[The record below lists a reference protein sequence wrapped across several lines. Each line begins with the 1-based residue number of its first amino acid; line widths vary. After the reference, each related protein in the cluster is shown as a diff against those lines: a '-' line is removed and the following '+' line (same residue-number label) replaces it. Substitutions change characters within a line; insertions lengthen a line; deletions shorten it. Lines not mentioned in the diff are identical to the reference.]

1 VVYSAC
7 LAQSED
13 LGMLNEVARNE
24 QALHNKLL
32 SALPEIDWKR
42 IKRNLTFMEAPAGK
56 ILCETGAPLDFAYF
70 PIDSIISQL
79 HVADDGASTEVA
91 TVGNEG
97 MVGLTLV
104 MGSDVS
110 ANRIVVQNRGRI
122 YLLASEVLRKEFSRG
137 GAIQDLLMRYTR
149 ARLTQISLTAVC
161 NRRHSIE
168 QQLCCWLLLSL
179 DRLQSDELTMTHE
192 VLANILGVRREGI
205 TEGAYKLQRAGL
217 IAYRR
222 GHITVIDRA
231 GVEACCCE
239 CYRAARREFDR
250 VLDPQPNTAIVIPM
264 ACVRVQDPGSRI
276 LDA

>member
-1 VVYSAC
+1 
-7 LAQSED
+7 
-13 LGMLNEVARNE
+13 MLNKVVRDENVLR
-24 QALHNKLL
+24 NKLL
-32 SALPEIDWKR
+32 SALPDIDWKR
-42 IKRNLTFMEAPAGK
+42 IKRNLTCMDAPAGK
-56 ILCETGAPLDFAYF
+56 ILCETAARLDFAYF

-97 MVGLTLV
+97 MVGLTLM
-104 MGSDVS
+104 MGSNAS

-122 YLLASEVLRKEFSRG
+122 CLLAGEVLRKEFSRG
-137 GAIQDLLMRYTR
+137 GVMQDLLMRYTR

-179 DRLQSDELTMTHE
+179 DRLQSDELTMTHV
-192 VLANILGVRREGI
+192 VLANILGVRRERI
-205 TEGAYKLQRAGL
+205 TEGAHKLQRAGL

-222 GHITVIDRA
+222 GHITVTDRA
-231 GVEACCCE
+231 GVEACCCD
-239 CYRAARREFDR
+239 CYRAVRREFDR
-250 VLDPQPNTAIVIPM
+250 VLDPHPNTAVVIPI
-264 ACVRVQDPGSRI
+264 ACARGRDHSSSRI

>member
-1 VVYSAC
+1 
-7 LAQSED
+7 
-13 LGMLNEVARNE
+13 MLNEVFRDEN
-24 QALHNKLL
+24 ALHNRLL
-32 SALPEIDWKR
+32 SALPDVDWKR
-42 IKRNLTFMEAPAGK
+42 IKRTLTFMEAPAGK
-56 ILCETGAPLDFAYF
+56 ILCETGARLDFAYF

-104 MGSDVS
+104 MGSNAS

-122 YLLASEVLRKEFSRG
+122 CLLASEVLRKEFSRG
-137 GAIQDLLMRYTR
+137 GAMQDLLMRYTR
-149 ARLTQISLTAVC
+149 ARLTQVSLTAVC

-222 GHITVIDRA
+222 GHITVVDRT
-231 GVEACCCE
+231 GVEAWCCE
-239 CYRAARREFDR
+239 CYRAVRREFDR
-250 VLDPQPNTAIVIPM
+250 VFEPQANTAVVVPI
-264 ACVRVQDPGSRI
+264 ACAAGRDRLSQI